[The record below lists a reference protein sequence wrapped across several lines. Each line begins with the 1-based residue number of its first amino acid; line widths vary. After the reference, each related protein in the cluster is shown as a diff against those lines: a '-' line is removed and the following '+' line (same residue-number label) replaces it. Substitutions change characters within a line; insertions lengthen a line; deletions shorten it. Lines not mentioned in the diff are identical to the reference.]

1 MSQRRR
7 MERIMTQPVI
17 GFIGLG
23 LMGSGFTRRLIATG
37 HHVIGYDIEPEKVAA
52 AAEYGVEAAASPAEL
67 ADAADVVLACVTTSA
82 AVADVVEGPQGL
94 LAARNG
100 RGKVFVDHSTTE
112 IEITRRLAALLAE
125 RGGMEMVDAP
135 VSGGTA
141 AAETGTLAIMAGGS
155 DAAIASVR
163 PVMKH
168 LGTFTH
174 MGATGAGQAT
184 KLVNQTLVL
193 TNYCVIAE
201 ALRMA
206 ETYGIDAARI
216 PEALGSGFAGS
227 NLLPVML
234 ERMIPRDWTPKG
246 YARQVLKDLEMVNE
260 AARSRHLAMPMTTQ
274 ALTLFRMLVAQGKSE
289 LDGAAVLEVL
299 PPGDRP

>member
-1 MSQRRR
+1 
-7 MERIMTQPVI
+7 MTNPVV

-23 LMGSGFTRRLIATG
+23 LMGTGFTRRLIATG
-37 HHVIGYDIEPEKVAA
+37 HRVIGYDISPEKVDAA
-52 AAEYGVEAAASPAEL
+52 AAYGVEKAASPAEL
-67 ADAADVVLACVTTSA
+67 ADAADVVLACVTTTA
-82 AVADVVEGPQGL
+82 AVAEVVEGPQGVL
-94 LAARNG
+94 SASNL

-112 IEITRRLAALLAE
+112 IETTKRLAALLAE
-125 RGGMEMVDAP
+125 RAGMGMVDAP
-135 VSGGTA
+135 VSGGPG
-141 AAETGTLAIMAGGS
+141 AAEAGTLAIMAGGT
-155 DAAIASVR
+155 DEAIASVA
-163 PVMKH
+163 PLMGQ

-174 MGATGAGQAT
+174 MGGPGAGQAT

-201 ALRMA
+201 ALRLA
-206 ETYGIDAARI
+206 ETYGIDASKL
-216 PEALGSGFAGS
+216 PQALGGGYAGS

-260 AARSRHLAMPMTTQ
+260 AARSRHLAMPMTSQ

-289 LDGAAVLEVL
+289 IDGAAVLEVL
-299 PPGDRP
+299 PPGDKP